1 MPLTRQAKSM
11 DERIVVAIDNRQRA
25 AGPLR
30 TARWLSERTGVQV
43 EVLAVYQHS
52 DLYTYGYQDPLDVN
66 PPQATSVRIEALRSK
81 AQSELAAVGG
91 GAADWPL
98 TVQIGRVVAPAI
110 ARFAEAKKAVLI
122 LMGIRQPEPL
132 ERWLGR
138 QELLRVVHLSHIPVL
153 AVPRDIDA
161 LSRQVIIAIDF
172 SAFSRRAAH
181 QVVRWLAPG
190 ASVHLVHTAPTVLAG
205 EAEFENMFS
214 MDAYRAWATRRLDEL
229 AAELRKAADVG
240 VQFHVNAGDP
250 ARMIVGL
257 ADEIG
262 ADLIAM
268 GSHGAGFFGRLVMG
282 SVSGKLMHA
291 ARCSLFIAPPQ
302 RPAQELLEMDPQ
314 GVLKE
319 ITDAEE
325 DWGSDAPGTES

>member
-1 MPLTRQAKSM
+1 M

-25 AGPLR
+25 AGALR
-30 TARWLSERTGVQV
+30 AARWLSERTGVQV

-52 DLYTYGYQDPLDVN
+52 DLYAYGYQDPLDAN

-81 AQSELAAVGG
+81 AQAELAAVGG

-110 ARFAEAKKAVLI
+110 ARFAGAKDAALI
-122 LMGIRQPEPL
+122 LMGIRQPQPV

-153 AVPRDIDA
+153 AVPGDFDA
-161 LSRQVIIAIDF
+161 LPRQAIIAIDF

-190 ASVHLVHTAPTVLAG
+190 AHVHLVHTVPNVPGG
-205 EAEFENMFS
+205 EIEFEDVFP
-214 MDAYRAWATRRLDEL
+214 MDAYRAWATRRLNEL
-229 AAELRKAADVG
+229 AAELEKVADVAMQ
-240 VQFHVNAGDP
+240 VHVHAGDP
-250 ARMIVGL
+250 ARVIVRL
-257 ADEIG
+257 ADEIS

-291 ARCSLFIAPPQ
+291 ARCSLFIAPPE
-302 RPAQELLEMDPQ
+302 RPTEELLELDPQ

-319 ITDAEE
+319 IKDAEE
-325 DWGSDAPGTES
+325 DWRSGAPGTES